1 MKANLT
7 QKHFNKCKKFYKAD
21 INKQTNKQT
30 ANLTVWMTN
39 ENGNSKTIITKNRC
53 FKVTYTE

>member
-7 QKHFNKCKKFYKAD
+7 QKHFNKCKKFYKPD